1 MGKMTWFE
9 KQMELDIVDDL
20 AKKGELTGKQYR
32 IACKEIRL
40 HDRTAKWAIELAKAL
55 EPIPA

>member
-9 KQMELDIVDDL
+9 KQIELDIVDEL
-20 AKKGELTGKQYR
+20 AKKGELTGKQYC

-40 HDRTAKWAIELAKAL
+40 RDRTAEWAVELAKAKA
-55 EPIPA
+55 PVPA